1 MPKNSIVAII
11 TARGGSKGLPRKN
24 ILDLNGKPLIAHTI
38 DAALK
43 SKLFS
48 KVIVTTDDDEIK
60 EVSLKYGAEVID
72 RPHELATD
80 SASSLDVLEHSLR
93 TLEKEEYTHFILLQ
107 PTSPL
112 RNEIH
117 IKEAWDKYKK
127 LKASS
132 LISVV
137 EVEHTPFKMLI
148 ERDGQVEPLIK
159 WEDLTK
165 PRQELPKAFLPNG
178 AIYISEVNKFLKNK
192 NLFEKPLEM
201 YEMSKK
207 ESIDIDTKDD
217 LELTSKLMQ
226 EKRDNAPLCQD
237 YLIQHSY
244 STNL

>member
-1 MPKNSIVAII
+1 MPKNSMVAII

-24 ILDLNGKPLIAHTI
+24 VLDLNGKPLIAHTI
-38 DAALK
+38 DAALA

-48 KVIVTTDDDEIK
+48 KVIVTTDDTEIK
-60 EVSLKYGAEVID
+60 ELSLAYGAEVID

-80 SASSLDVLEHSLR
+80 SASSLDVLEHSLL
-93 TLEKEEYTHFILLQ
+93 TLKKEVYRHFILLQ

-148 ERDGQVEPLIK
+148 ERDGEVEPLTK

-178 AIYISEVNKFLKNK
+178 AIYISEVDKFLKSK

-207 ESIDIDTKDD
+207 ESIDIDTRDD
-217 LELTSKLMQ
+217 L
-226 EKRDNAPLCQD
+226 D
-237 YLIQHSY
+237 LIFQIMKG
-244 STNL
+244 NRCLL